1 MVSPENTGN
10 ALTDRANGSP
20 SGRCGVILL
29 CHGSQR
35 GTSRDECSCSWAAQ
49 GGDWPEWCRHC
60 PDTRVGL
67 AEASER
73 LQSVLG
79 EPQADVLLSCL
90 EFIQPHPDQA
100 VEVLAERGRD
110 QVVIMPYLLG
120 QGKHATEEL
129 AEVLEELREQS
140 PQVQLALT
148 RGLGSD
154 PRLAD
159 LVVERVRDL
168 DGTPSLTPDK
178 GRTIGILIVKAGT
191 RTQYDDCLWLQELA
205 RLAEGQLGEGY
216 AVEIAQSHYGDPTME
231 YASAR
236 LVEERG
242 VSAVLCVPYLFFPG
256 MILKRNVL
264 GGMQAAREKYPNVEM
279 HVAPPLGVDDRVVA
293 VAADRVREVWS
304 P

>member
-1 MVSPENTGN
+1 MVSPENILNGPTAG
-10 ALTDRANGSP
+10 ANGSP
-20 SGRCGVILL
+20 SQRCGVILL

-35 GTSRDECSCSWAAQ
+35 GTSRDECSCSWAAEE
-49 GGDWPEWCRHC
+49 GTWPEWCRHC
-60 PDTRVGL
+60 PNTRVGL
-67 AEASER
+67 TEASDR

-79 EPQADVLLSCL
+79 EPQADVLMSCL

-100 VEVLAERGRD
+100 VEVLAERGMD

-129 AEVLEELREQS
+129 EEVLEELREQS

-168 DGTPSLTPDK
+168 DGTPGLTPGR
-178 GRTIGILIVKAGT
+178 GRTVGVLLVKAGT

-205 RLAEGQLGEGY
+205 RIAEEQLGEGY
-216 AVEIAQSHYGDPTME
+216 AVEIAQSHYGDPTMAFAAE
-231 YASAR
+231 R

-293 VAADRVREVWS
+293 VAADRVREVWGR
-304 P
+304 

>member
-1 MVSPENTGN
+1 MPREPARNEPRRVFM
-10 ALTDRANGSP
+10 
-20 SGRCGVILL
+20 LL
-29 CHGSQR
+29 GGQ
-35 GTSRDECSCSWAAQ
+35 D
-49 GGDWPEWCRHC
+49 GDWPEWCRHC

-100 VEVLAERGRD
+100 VEVLAERGLD

-129 AEVLEELREQS
+129 EEVLEELREQS

-168 DGTPSLTPDK
+168 DGTPGLTPGD
-178 GRTIGILIVKAGT
+178 GRTVGVLLVKAGT

-205 RLAEGQLGEGY
+205 RIAERQLGEGY
-216 AVEIAQSHYGDPTME
+216 AVEIAQSHYGDPTMAFAFGPPGGRTGRVGGALCPLSVLPRNDPE
-231 YASAR
+231 AKR
-236 LVEERG
+236 PGRG
-242 VSAVLCVPYLFFPG
+242 
-256 MILKRNVL
+256 
-264 GGMQAAREKYPNVEM
+264 QAAQEKYPNIEM

-293 VAADRVREVWS
+293 VAADRIREIWGR
-304 P
+304 

>member
-1 MVSPENTGN
+1 MVAQENTGN
-10 ALTDRANGSP
+10 APTA
-20 SGRCGVILL
+20 SGTPAERCGVILL

-49 GGDWPEWCRHC
+49 DGDWPEWCRHC

-90 EFIQPHPDQA
+90 EFIQPHPDEA
-100 VEVLAERGRD
+100 VGLLAERGRE

-129 AEVLEELREQS
+129 EEVLEELREQS

-159 LVVERVRDL
+159 LVVDRVRNL
-168 DGTPSLTPDK
+168 DGTPGLTPRE
-178 GRTIGILIVKAGT
+178 GHTVGILVVKAGT
-191 RTQYDDCLWLQELA
+191 RTQYDDCLWLQELG
-205 RLAEGQLGEGY
+205 LMAEHQLGTGY
-216 AVEIAQSHYGDPTME
+216 AVEVAQSHYGDPTM
-231 YASAR
+231 AFAFDR
-236 LVEERG
+236 LVEEREAS
-242 VSAVLCVPYLFFPG
+242 VVLCVPYLFFPG

-264 GGMQAAREKYPNVEM
+264 GGVQAAQNKYPHVEM

-293 VAADRVREVWS
+293 VAADRVREVWGR
-304 P
+304 

>member
-1 MVSPENTGN
+1 MPTANRSP
-10 ALTDRANGSP
+10 AQ
-20 SGRCGVILL
+20 RCGVILL

-35 GTSRDECSCSWAAQ
+35 GTSRDECSCSWAARD
-49 GGDWPEWCRHC
+49 GGWPEWCRHC

-67 AEASER
+67 AEASDR

-100 VEVLAERGRD
+100 VEALAERGLD

-129 AEVLEELREQS
+129 EEVLEELREQS
-140 PQVQLALT
+140 PQVQLLLT

-168 DGTPSLTPDK
+168 DGTPGLTPRE
-178 GRTIGILIVKAGT
+178 GHSVGILLVKAGT

-205 RLAEGQLGEGY
+205 RITESQLGPGY
-216 AVEIAQSHYGDPTME
+216 AVEIAQSHYGDPTMAFAAE
-231 YASAR
+231 R

-264 GGMQAAREKYPNVEM
+264 GGMQAAREEYPNVEM

-293 VAADRVREVWS
+293 VAADRVREVWGR
-304 P
+304 